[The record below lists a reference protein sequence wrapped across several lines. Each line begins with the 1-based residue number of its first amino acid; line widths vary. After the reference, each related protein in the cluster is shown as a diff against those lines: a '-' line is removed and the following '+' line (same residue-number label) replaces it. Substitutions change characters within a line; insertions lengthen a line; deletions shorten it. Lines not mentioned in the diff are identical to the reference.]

1 MDAVKRSVPIAWHL
15 NIINVMTEKTKMTD
29 IEVTVVTEII
39 PDNYTVPEI
48 GLTICCKKKDKYK
61 ADMLI
66 HFLEG
71 LEGWDILCER

>member
-1 MDAVKRSVPIAWHL
+1 
-15 NIINVMTEKTKMTD
+15 MTD

-39 PDNYTVPEI
+39 PDNYTAPEI